1 MLVIITLMHAGLH
14 SRLSSH
20 HQRGKHNHHRHNSSS
35 LEEGLANLDETTNG
49 NAPAPPART
58 RRGNY
63 NNNNTN
69 SFWSNGKNGGGQTNA
84 FSRDGAI
91 PSVLRDKFG
100 THTGGNKN
108 KKISAWK
115 RWQPLLF
122 AAILIGFPLSNA
134 VFFFVGHGRTILY

>member
-1 MLVIITLMHAGLH
+1 
-14 SRLSSH
+14 
-20 HQRGKHNHHRHNSSS
+20 

-63 NNNNTN
+63 NNNNNTN

-134 VFFFVGHGRTILY
+134 VFFFRRARDADVVFLGVVVWVRAERDDVACNVKVAEV